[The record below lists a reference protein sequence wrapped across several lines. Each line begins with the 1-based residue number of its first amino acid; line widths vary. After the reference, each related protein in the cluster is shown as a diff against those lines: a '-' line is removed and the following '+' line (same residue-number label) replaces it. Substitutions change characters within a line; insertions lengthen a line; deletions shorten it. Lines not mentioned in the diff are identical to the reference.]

1 MKSKLKILLL
11 TLIII
16 SCKNEVKK
24 NVIDEN
30 FCSDELEIIIDEN
43 RVIIKKE
50 GNFGTFETLKNI
62 NNKQKKESKPFKLTK
77 DETNELFSDAFKLI
91 TLKEY
96 TIHSKSCYAGQKF
109 TLRLNCIDKSLEFH
123 QLSVESWSKIS
134 KETKG
139 IYTILKNKIKIE
151 E

>member
-1 MKSKLKILLL
+1 MKSKLNILLL

-30 FCSDELEIIIDEN
+30 FCNNELEIIIDEN
-43 RVIIKKE
+43 RIVINRE
-50 GNFGTFETLKNI
+50 GNFGTLSTN
-62 NNKQKKESKPFKLTK
+62 QKTQPKSFKLTK
-77 DETNELFSDAFKLI
+77 NETNIVFAEAFKLI

-96 TIHSKSCYAGQKF
+96 TIHTKSCYAGQEF

-123 QLSVESWSKIS
+123 QLSVESWSNIS

-139 IYTILKNKIKIE
+139 IYSILKNKIKIE

>member
-16 SCKNEVKK
+16 SCKNEVKN

-43 RVIIKKE
+43 RVIINKA
-50 GNFGTFETLKNI
+50 GNFGTFENLKNI
-62 NNKQKKESKPFKLTK
+62 NYKQKKASKPFKLTK
-77 DETNELFSDAFKLI
+77 EETNKLFSDAFKLI

-96 TIHSKSCYAGQKF
+96 TIHTKSCYAGQKF
-109 TLRLNCIDKSLEFH
+109 ILRLNCIDKSIEFY
-123 QLSVESWSKIS
+123 QSSVVNWSKIS
-134 KETKG
+134 KETEE
-139 IYTILKNKIKIE
+139 IYSILNNKIKLE

>member
-1 MKSKLKILLL
+1 MKSKLKVLLL
-11 TLIII
+11 TLFLI
-16 SCKNEVKK
+16 SCKNEVQK

-43 RVIIKKE
+43 RIVINKE
-50 GNFGTFETLKNI
+50 GNFGTLETN
-62 NNKQKKESKPFKLTK
+62 QKTQPKSFKLTK
-77 DETNELFSDAFKLI
+77 NETNILFSEAFKLM

-96 TIHSKSCYAGQKF
+96 TIHTKSCYAGQRFK
-109 TLRLNCIDKSLEFH
+109 LRLNCIDKSIEFH

-139 IYTILKNKIKIE
+139 IYSILKNKTKIE

>member
-1 MKSKLKILLL
+1 MKSKLKVLLL
-11 TLIII
+11 TLFLI
-16 SCKNEVKK
+16 SCKNEVQK

-43 RVIIKKE
+43 RIVINKE
-50 GNFGTFETLKNI
+50 GNFGTLETN
-62 NNKQKKESKPFKLTK
+62 QKTQPKLFKLTK
-77 DETNELFSDAFKLI
+77 NETNILFSEAFKLI

-96 TIHSKSCYAGQKF
+96 TIHTKSCYAGQKF
-109 TLRLNCIDKSLEFH
+109 TLRLNCIDKSIEFH

-139 IYTILKNKIKIE
+139 IYSILKNKTKIE

>member
-1 MKSKLKILLL
+1 MKLKLKILLL

-30 FCSDELEIIIDEN
+30 FCSNELEIIIDEN
-43 RVIIKKE
+43 RILINKE
-50 GNFGTFETLKNI
+50 GNFGTLEI
-62 NNKQKKESKPFKLTK
+62 NKKTKPKSFKLTK
-77 DETNELFSDAFKLI
+77 NETNILFSEAFKLI

-96 TIHSKSCYAGQKF
+96 TIHTKTCYAGQKF

>member
-11 TLIII
+11 TFIII
-16 SCKNEVKK
+16 SCKNEVKN

-30 FCSDELEIIIDEN
+30 FCSNELEIIINEN
-43 RVIIKKE
+43 RIVLNKE
-50 GNFGTFETLKNI
+50 GNFGTLETNQRTQTK
-62 NNKQKKESKPFKLTK
+62 SFKLTK
-77 DETNELFSDAFKLI
+77 NETNILFSEAFKLI

-96 TIHSKSCYAGQKF
+96 TIHTKSCYAGQKF
-109 TLRLNCIDKSLEFH
+109 TLKLNCIDKSLEFH

-134 KETKG
+134 KETKV
-139 IYTILKNKIKIE
+139 IYSILKNKIKIE